1 MYTLGTKG
9 GLRRIFIHCM
19 WGKTVIKDKE
29 KAEVLNAFIASVFSS
44 KISCSLGIQPPELEE
59 SRMKPPSSKKKWLE
73 TYYTT

>member
-1 MYTLGTKG
+1 M
-9 GLRRIFIHCM
+9 
-19 WGKTVIKDKE
+19 IKDKE